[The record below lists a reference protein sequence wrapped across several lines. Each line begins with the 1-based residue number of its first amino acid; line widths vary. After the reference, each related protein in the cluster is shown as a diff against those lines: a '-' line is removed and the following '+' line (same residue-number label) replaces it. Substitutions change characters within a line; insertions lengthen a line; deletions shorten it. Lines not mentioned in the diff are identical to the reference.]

1 MLLRSGA
8 FCKANNPPAVWSGTG
23 RLEWLSLHRWG
34 VAGVWFESA
43 AETQSIHDATRIS
56 LRVGHSRQLHPS
68 GRRGTLPVEHR
79 LAVLEISQNHEAG
92 GRGRQVFEGM
102 ST

>member
-8 FCKANNPPAVWSGTG
+8 FCKANNTPAVWSGIG
-23 RLEWLSLHRWG
+23 RLEWLSLTPLE
-34 VAGVWFESA
+34 VWSESGLKVQLKLKA
-43 AETQSIHDATRIS
+43 SATRIS
-56 LRVGHSRQLHPS
+56 LRVGHSRQLRHS